1 MIRNIEIMEFL
12 NIFKI
17 TDLVGIG
24 IKNLKIKYF
33 KATISFR
40 KKTIYQVEL

>member
-24 IKNLKIKYF
+24 IKKFENKIF
-33 KATISFR
+33 
-40 KKTIYQVEL
+40 